1 MAELKG
7 ITSGQEQDAQQL
19 IKDTAGIFE
28 RFINFTKTNKILY
41 LFWAPGLV
49 MVAFPNSALLLAPV
63 LLFWGFKI
71 RARPSSTPFK
81 KPKSS
86 YEPDSNEIHPGTGE
100 PMKAEGIHYFGNE
113 IGTGSEVWFSNSD
126 VRTHALLFG
135 TTGAGKTEAL
145 LGFCYNSLVQGSGF
159 IYVDGKGDNSVMAKI
174 FSLCRRLGRD
184 DDLMIINFM
193 TGGINL
199 NQKST
204 KRLSNTMNPFVSAP
218 ADPLS
223 ELVASLMSTGD
234 GGADMWAG
242 RANIFMKSLLTVLVA
257 LRDSGKLL
265 LDVDT
270 IRKYFILEALEDM
283 IFNYK
288 LLDDTRYEMGVDV
301 TEDQMA
307 GLKDFLVNLPGFK
320 QVYDNNNVFTKGK
333 QDGTTNEQHGYITMQ
348 FTEVFGMLS
357 DTYGH
362 IMKTQL
368 GEVDFYDIVVNRRIL
383 FVLLPALE
391 KSPQNLSNLGKII
404 VSSVRAMM
412 ATSLG
417 AELEGDRADIIERKP
432 TNAPM
437 PYMCIFDE
445 FGYYAVEGSAVM
457 AAQARSLGFAMIF
470 AGQDYQAFQKSG
482 KEEAASIVANCAIK
496 MCMKLEDP
504 SETLE
509 IFNKAAGEANIAT
522 TDRLDRQGSGF
533 QDANQITIKKE
544 SRINS
549 RDLKAQIAGE
559 MHIIFGDTLVR
570 AKTFYI
576 NPHLTDQMRM
586 NTFLKIKPP
595 KTNVLFA
602 KHQTISK
609 IKKSLVDFSKTK
621 SYSAKLKKLKDS
633 NGSKE
638 LIIKLDNAIKSS
650 PGYKILLDVNDKI
663 KSASIASDIKTIE
676 DAILKIHS
684 NPDVPH
690 HLLIPTALFY
700 HNSVIENSNHS
711 ATLPAQSIDRTV
723 QISESDPLS
732 AITKTTSL
740 TDTLN
745 NLPED
750 DDLEFISA
758 SDDSNE
764 VDYGSIEEFSHNANI
779 YHKTEG
785 VSNSSASRQQTN
797 QMVVDMCHGTVGG
810 NIGIDDEDASFFEE
824 EDDLNSIN
832 TE

>member
-7 ITSGQEQDAQQL
+7 ITRSQEQDAQQL
-19 IKDTAGIFE
+19 IKDTDSII
-28 RFINFTKTNKILY
+28 RKFIKFLKTNDIIYWLLAFVPIMMY
-41 LFWAPGLV
+41 
-49 MVAFPNSALLLAPV
+49 FPNSSIVLSPFLLLWAS
-63 LLFWGFKI
+63 KI
-71 RARPSSTPFK
+71 KARPSETPFK

-86 YEPDSNEIHPGTGE
+86 HELDSNEIHPGTGK
-100 PMKAEGIHYFGNE
+100 PMDAEGIHYFGNE
-113 IGTGSEVWFSNSD
+113 IGTGSEIWFSNSD

-283 IFNYK
+283 IFNFK
-288 LLDDTRYEMGVDV
+288 LLDDTRYEMGSDV

-320 QVYDNNNVFTKGK
+320 KTYDNNNQFICGK

-417 AELEGDRADIIERKP
+417 AELEGDRSDIIERKP

-504 SETLE
+504 AETLE

-533 QDANQITIKKE
+533 QDSNQISIKKE

-570 AKTFYI
+570 AKTFFI

-586 NTFLKIKPP
+586 NTFLKVKPP
-595 KTNVLFA
+595 KTDILVNRH
-602 KHQTISK
+602 KTIHK
-609 IKKSLVDFSKTK
+609 IKNSLLNFSKTK
-621 SYSAKLKKLKDS
+621 TYTTKLQKLKKS
-633 NGSKE
+633 GGSIE
-638 LIIKLDNAIKSS
+638 LINRLETAILKS
-650 PGYKILLDVNDKI
+650 PGNKILASVNEKI
-663 KSASIASDIKTIE
+663 RSAGIASDIQAIESALIAITKTPQI
-676 DAILKIHS
+676 
-684 NPDVPH
+684 PH
-690 HLLIPTALFY
+690 HLLIPATLFY
-700 HNSVIENSNHS
+700 HNAIIENSNMSSSHS
-711 ATLPAQSIDRTV
+711 TASIDSAIKINDT
-723 QISESDPLS
+723 DPLS
-732 AITKTTSL
+732 DIVSKTSFSESFM
-740 TDTLN
+740 
-745 NLPED
+745 NLPDD
-750 DDLEFISA
+750 DDLEWVSSSDA
-758 SDDSNE
+758 SDE
-764 VDYGSIEEFSHNANI
+764 VDIITIEEFTHNANI

-785 VSNSSASRQQTN
+785 LSNATASRQQTN
-797 QMVVDMCHGTVGG
+797 QVVVDMCHGTVGA
-810 NIGIDDEDASFFEE
+810 NIEVDPENNSYFAEE
-824 EDDLNSIN
+824 EDLNSIN